1 MRHIFLSGLAL
12 FLFSAAVD
20 AQHAHFPL
28 QTGDTWQYFQILF
41 PDPNHPFVDVQQTT
55 VIGDTLMPN
64 GHRYSV
70 VSGWWWYGACLRQA
84 GDSVFRWTP
93 YGEVLQFDFSSAPG
107 DSIFSTAGQLH
118 DTVIVH
124 TWTRDTISTWGILS
138 FTPPR
143 RAWSFG
149 LDNPLFVDD
158 EQWIHVIDS
167 LGITDMN
174 AMIGPYSFKGAR
186 INGSVY
192 GNLTSVEPP
201 VTMVPDNFVLA
212 QNYPNPFNP
221 STTIKFELPKASH
234 VTLTVYDILGREVDV
249 LVSERRDA
257 GVHEVKFDGSN
268 LASGVYFYRLNAGA
282 LLQTRKLCVVK

>member
-12 FLFSAAVD
+12 FLFSAAVN

-93 YGEVLQFDFSSAPG
+93 YGEVLQFDFSRAPG

-158 EQWIHVIDS
+158 EQSIHVIDS

-174 AMIGPYSFKGAR
+174 AASGPYSFKGAR

-201 VTMVPDNFVLA
+201 VTMVPNNFVLA

-221 STTIKFELPKASH
+221 STTIRYALPWGSH
-234 VTLTVYDILGREVDV
+234 VTLTVYNMLGQHVTQLVNGEV
-249 LVSERRDA
+249 EA
-257 GVHEVKFDGSN
+257 GYHEAQFNANN
-268 LASGVYFYRLNAGA
+268 LASGVYFYQLTAGKFT
-282 LLQTRKLCVVK
+282 QIRKFVLVR